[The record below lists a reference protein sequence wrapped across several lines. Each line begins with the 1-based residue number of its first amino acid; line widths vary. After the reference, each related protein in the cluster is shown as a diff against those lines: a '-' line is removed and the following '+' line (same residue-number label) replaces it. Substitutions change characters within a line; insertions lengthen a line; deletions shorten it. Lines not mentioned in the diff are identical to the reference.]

1 MKWTIEEAEAFGLEH
16 GERYAY
22 RYRSKPWIVK
32 GRQVVIDLHFGQIVS
47 NLTNEEAQVEALDL
61 PKFDDLKTCL
71 AYLRLHE

>member
-22 RYRSKPWIVK
+22 RYHSKPWIVK
-32 GRQVVIDLHFGQIVS
+32 ACQVVIDLRFGRITA
-47 NLTNEEAQVEALDL
+47 NLSHDDAQVEALDL

>member
-1 MKWTIEEAEAFGLEH
+1 MKWTIEEAEAFGLGH

-22 RYRSKPWIVK
+22 RYKSNPWILK
-32 GRQVVIDLHFGQIVS
+32 GFKVVIDLKSGHIVAD
-47 NLTNEEAQVEALDL
+47 NNDEEKAVEALDL